1 MNEINSIPDPIVVN
15 PVDQT
20 FILGE
25 GSVIAAS
32 HKIDFTDRVE
42 LGKRVIVGGRN
53 SSFWT
58 HNRQMTEPIIVGDYS
73 YLGSE
78 IRMTPGSA
86 IPAKCIV
93 GIGAVVTKK
102 FEGEYKLIAGVP
114 AKIAKELDED
124 GRFLTEYKTRA
135 DRYLAQVAALLGE
148 SDAAE
153 RHFGT
158 ALEMDRR
165 MGSVVHVAETL
176 AAHAL
181 AVQPTDPTRARD
193 LAAQARALAEPIGQ
207 VRVLRRLERIRAAG
221 PAQLTPR
228 EMEVLALLAHGLSN
242 REIGAR
248 LFISS
253 NTTANHIRS
262 ILMKTGTANRT
273 QAARYATEHELV

>member
-1 MNEINSIPDPIVVN
+1 MAGKVRLAAKILIAPLPSALKRFFYRHLFGYRIGRRVRIGLSVIDVRECTVEDDVVIGHFNLFVGTGKLAIGDHARIGHMNIIRGGEVVRLGRYCEILRMNEINSIPDPIVVN

-114 AKIAKELDED
+114 AKFAKELDED

-135 DRYLAQVAALLGE
+135 DLP
-148 SDAAE
+148 D
-153 RHFGT
+153 
-158 ALEMDRR
+158 D
-165 MGSVVHVAETL
+165 
-176 AAHAL
+176 
-181 AVQPTDPTRARD
+181 
-193 LAAQARALAEPIGQ
+193 I
-207 VRVLRRLERIRAAG
+207 
-221 PAQLTPR
+221 
-228 EMEVLALLAHGLSN
+228 
-242 REIGAR
+242 
-248 LFISS
+248 
-253 NTTANHIRS
+253 
-262 ILMKTGTANRT
+262 
-273 QAARYATEHELV
+273 